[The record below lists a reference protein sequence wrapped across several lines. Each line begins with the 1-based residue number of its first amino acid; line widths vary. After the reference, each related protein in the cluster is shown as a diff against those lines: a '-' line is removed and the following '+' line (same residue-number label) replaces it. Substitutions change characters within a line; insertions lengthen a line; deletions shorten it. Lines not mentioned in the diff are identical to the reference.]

1 LFSSRPSS
9 TKSASRGEQ
18 EVMRVPNTEYGSE
31 GVRVDGDGALLDAK
45 ALSVGRGGDAFSPDA
60 ADRKLVVEID
70 QRGIGG

>member
-1 LFSSRPSS
+1 
-9 TKSASRGEQ
+9 
-18 EVMRVPNTEYGSE
+18 MRVPNTEYWSE
-31 GVRVDGDGALLDAK
+31 SVRVDGDGALLDAK